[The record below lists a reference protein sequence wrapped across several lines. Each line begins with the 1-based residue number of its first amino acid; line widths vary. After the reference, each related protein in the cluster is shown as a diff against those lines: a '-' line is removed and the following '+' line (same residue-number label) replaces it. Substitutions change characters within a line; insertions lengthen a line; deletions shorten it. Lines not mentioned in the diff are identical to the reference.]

1 MDKKHKISVEE
12 GMELTQQSLELDP
25 GNLGFLWT
33 KGSGYYKLGD
43 LEKSL
48 QLLLEVDLNY
58 PYFNNNLKQQI
69 QEVEQALG
77 IPEAWFEPLQKLA
90 NDLNGYKKKNKL
102 DLPGLRL
109 FCHLVVTDEL
119 F

>member
-1 MDKKHKISVEE
+1 MRHEDLAYFLINNEISVEE

-69 QEVEQALG
+69 QVVEQALG
-77 IPEAWFEPLQKLA
+77 IPEAWFEPLQKL
-90 NDLNGYKKKNKL
+90 GYTTIKKIKEVEDILLK
-102 DLPGLRL
+102 
-109 FCHLVVTDEL
+109 
-119 F
+119 